1 MLHNLYVIKNS
12 GCVFHK
18 KIDGKYVIDADL
30 VCGFLSA
37 VETFSSELRDR
48 IKVIEMER
56 FKFVYEVSDLNEFIF
71 VVQSDSEDDLEEVY
85 KRLKSF
91 KRFFEEEFDGE
102 WERWNGR
109 LPPRA
114 RAEGLTEKW
123 LGGETFRS
131 KKDDFLQT
139 FVPVARLRRRETLSP
154 AEVKVLNYAFWRGR
168 MRLTDLV
175 NDLCLHEN
183 LARDVANDL
192 IEKGFLK
199 REETVNE
206 NININVYNF

>member
-18 KIDGKYVIDADL
+18 KIDGKYSVDADL

-37 VETFSSELRDR
+37 VETFSRELRDR

-71 VVQSDSEDDLEEVY
+71 IVQSDSEDDLEEVY

-91 KRFFEEEFDGE
+91 KKYFEEEFDGE

-114 RAEGLTEKW
+114 RAEGLTQKW

-131 KKDDFLQT
+131 KKDVFLQT
-139 FVPVARLRRRETLSP
+139 FVPVVRLRRRETLSP
-154 AEVKVLNYAFWRGR
+154 DEVKVLNYAFWRGR
-168 MRLTDLV
+168 MRLTDLI
-175 NDLCLHEN
+175 NDLCIHEN

-199 REETVNE
+199 RETVNE
-206 NININVYNF
+206 NINNYVYNF